1 MRCYDVN
8 RKAPGARPPR
18 FETLLK
24 QTQPVAKR
32 TRPTPKLTLRP
43 GSAPPGKIASDARA
57 EAVGAQLGDRSRP
70 SHGLGCSTVGVEIAD
85 DRHLVRAGVQHSL
98 ARVQR
103 PRYEVVAEVADA
115 PAMVAAAERRQP
127 DLLITEI
134 VIGDRSTA
142 EAIARCAR
150 IRPGLAVV
158 VLTAHADQSL
168 VREAIGAGALGYVL
182 KDAEPG
188 ELMVALQLA
197 LRGASYLAPGLVARL
212 AHAGHDAQ
220 RPALT
225 SREREVVRLIALG
238 YTFPQIAARIQFSER
253 TVKKD
258 RAKVAE
264 MLGISGRVELTRWA
278 LEQGLVGVSEA
289 A

>member
-1 MRCYDVN
+1 MTP
-8 RKAPGARPPR
+8 APCP
-18 FETLLK
+18 
-24 QTQPVAKR
+24 
-32 TRPTPKLTLRP
+32 
-43 GSAPPGKIASDARA
+43 APPIRIGLGATQAS
-57 EAVGAQLGDRSRP
+57 EAQLGDRTRP
-70 SHGLGCSTVGVEIAD
+70 PHCSGHTVGVEIAD
-85 DRHLVRAGVQHSL
+85 ERHLVRAGVLHSL

-115 PAMVAAAERRQP
+115 AAMVTAAERRQP

-134 VIGDRSTA
+134 VLGDQSSA
-142 EAIARCAR
+142 DAIARCTQV
-150 IRPGLAVV
+150 RPGLAVV
-158 VLTAHADQSL
+158 ILTAHGDQSL
-168 VREAIGAGALGYVL
+168 VRDAIGAGALGYVL

-188 ELMVALQLA
+188 ELLVALQLA

-212 AHAGHDAQ
+212 ADAQ
-220 RPALT
+220 HEAQPLALT

-238 YTFPQIAARIQFSER
+238 YTFPQIAVRMQFSER

-258 RAKVAE
+258 RAKAGKV
-264 MLGISGRVELTRWA
+264 LGISSRVELTRWA